1 METGG
6 GAGADS
12 GGRLGAEVVGEV
24 DDVDRSGRPP
34 RLDVLEGRI
43 VKLMPEELVVEDE
56 GVELIV
62 VDAQGPLIG

>member
-1 METGG
+1 MEAGG

-12 GGRLGAEVVGEV
+12 GGRLGAEIVGEV
-24 DDVDRSGRPP
+24 DDVDRNGRPP

-43 VKLMPEELVVEDE
+43 VKLMPEELVEDE